1 MLFRTDASSAN
12 DDAIAALLR
21 LRNLW
26 SDSQTLRFTS
36 EQTAAM
42 RLRRILE
49 SEGRVG
55 EFRTVSIE
63 GKTGFFY
70 ICRISGA
77 PFHSPPFAV
86 GVGETEELAVCDAF
100 LHCCTRG

>member
-49 SEGRVG
+49 AEGRVG

-100 LHCCTRG
+100 LHWSTRG